1 MEIILS
7 VGHTSGFILV
17 VDINHDSLSQFE
29 PLFLEFMQQEM
40 QVDAAHDI
48 KHVKRVV
55 KTAKQ
60 LCDEENADIAIV
72 LPAAYLHDCFTY
84 PKDHPNRKQSS
95 AIAAKKA
102 IAYLES
108 IQYPQHYH
116 DAIAHAIEAH
126 SFSASIRPNTLEAQ
140 IVQDADRLDALG
152 AIGVTRCIQV
162 STHFNAQ
169 LYNDNDMFAKER
181 ELNDKQFTVDH
192 FQTKLFKIV
201 DTMNTESAKLEANKR
216 KAFMQTY
223 LKQLHDEVTA

>member
-1 MEIILS
+1 M
-7 VGHTSGFILV
+7 T
-17 VDINHDSLSQFE
+17 SLSQFE

-48 KHVKRVV
+48 EHVKRVV

-126 SFSASIRPNTLEAQ
+126 SFSANIRPNTLEAQ

-181 ELNDKQFTVDH
+181 ELNDKQFSVDH

>member
-1 MEIILS
+1 M
-7 VGHTSGFILV
+7 T
-17 VDINHDSLSQFE
+17 SLSQLE

-48 KHVKRVV
+48 EHVKRVV

-126 SFSASIRPNTLEAQ
+126 SFSANIRPNTLEAQ

-169 LYNDNDMFAKER
+169 LYNDNDIFAKER

-223 LKQLHDEVTA
+223 LKQLYDEVTA

>member
-1 MEIILS
+1 M
-7 VGHTSGFILV
+7 T
-17 VDINHDSLSQFE
+17 SLSQFE

-48 KHVKRVV
+48 EHVKRVV
-55 KTAKQ
+55 KTAQQ

-126 SFSASIRPNTLEAQ
+126 SFSANIRPNTLEAQ

>member
-1 MEIILS
+1 M
-7 VGHTSGFILV
+7 TSL
-17 VDINHDSLSQFE
+17 NQFE

-48 KHVKRVV
+48 EHVKRVV

-126 SFSASIRPNTLEAQ
+126 SFSANIRPNTLEAQ

>member
-1 MEIILS
+1 M
-7 VGHTSGFILV
+7 T
-17 VDINHDSLSQFE
+17 SLSQFE

-48 KHVKRVV
+48 AHVKRVV

-126 SFSASIRPNTLEAQ
+126 SFSANIRPNTLEAQ

-223 LKQLHDEVTA
+223 LKQLHDEVTV

>member
-1 MEIILS
+1 MTL
-7 VGHTSGFILV
+7 
-17 VDINHDSLSQFE
+17 LSQIE
-29 PLFLEFMQQEM
+29 SQFLEFMQQEM

-48 KHVKRVV
+48 EHVKRVV

-60 LCDEENADIAIV
+60 LCEEENADIAIV

-108 IQYPQHYH
+108 IQYPQQYH

-126 SFSASIRPNTLEAQ
+126 SFSANIRPNTLEAQ

-223 LKQLHDEVTA
+223 LEQLHDEVTA

>member
-1 MEIILS
+1 M
-7 VGHTSGFILV
+7 T
-17 VDINHDSLSQFE
+17 SLSQFE

-48 KHVKRVV
+48 EHVKRVV

-72 LPAAYLHDCFTY
+72 LAAAYLHDCFTY

-126 SFSASIRPNTLEAQ
+126 SFSANIRPNTLEAQ

>member
-1 MEIILS
+1 M
-7 VGHTSGFILV
+7 T
-17 VDINHDSLSQFE
+17 SLSQFE

-48 KHVKRVV
+48 EHVKRVV

-126 SFSASIRPNTLEAQ
+126 SFSANIRPNTLEAQ

-201 DTMNTESAKLEANKR
+201 ETMNTESAKLEANKR

>member
-1 MEIILS
+1 M
-7 VGHTSGFILV
+7 T
-17 VDINHDSLSQFE
+17 SLSQFE

-48 KHVKRVV
+48 EHVKRVV

-84 PKDHPNRKQSS
+84 PKDHPNREQSS

-126 SFSASIRPNTLEAQ
+126 SFSANIRPNTLEAQ

-169 LYNDNDMFAKER
+169 LYNDGDMFAKER

>member
-1 MEIILS
+1 M
-7 VGHTSGFILV
+7 T
-17 VDINHDSLSQFE
+17 SLSQFE

-48 KHVKRVV
+48 EHVKRVV

-116 DAIAHAIEAH
+116 DAISHAIEAH
-126 SFSASIRPNTLEAQ
+126 SFSANIRPNTLEAQ

>member
-1 MEIILS
+1 M
-7 VGHTSGFILV
+7 T
-17 VDINHDSLSQFE
+17 SLSQFE

-48 KHVKRVV
+48 EHVKRVV

-126 SFSASIRPNTLEAQ
+126 SFSANIRPNTLEAQ

-181 ELNDKQFTVDH
+181 ELNDKQFTVNH

-223 LKQLHDEVTA
+223 LKQLYDEVTA

>member
-1 MEIILS
+1 M
-7 VGHTSGFILV
+7 T
-17 VDINHDSLSQFE
+17 SLSQFE

-48 KHVKRVV
+48 EHVKRVV
-55 KTAKQ
+55 NTAKQ

-126 SFSASIRPNTLEAQ
+126 SFSANIRPNTLEAQ

-162 STHFNAQ
+162 STQFNAQ

>member
-1 MEIILS
+1 M
-7 VGHTSGFILV
+7 T
-17 VDINHDSLSQFE
+17 SLSQLE

-48 KHVKRVV
+48 EHVKRVV

-126 SFSASIRPNTLEAQ
+126 SFSANIRPNTLEAQ

-223 LKQLHDEVTA
+223 LKQLHHEVTA

>member
-1 MEIILS
+1 M
-7 VGHTSGFILV
+7 T
-17 VDINHDSLSQFE
+17 SLSKLE

-48 KHVKRVV
+48 EHVKRVV

-126 SFSASIRPNTLEAQ
+126 SFSANIRPNTLEAQ

-162 STHFNAQ
+162 STQFNAQ

-223 LKQLHDEVTA
+223 LEQLHDEVTA

>member
-1 MEIILS
+1 M
-7 VGHTSGFILV
+7 T
-17 VDINHDSLSQFE
+17 SLSQFE

-48 KHVKRVV
+48 EHVKRVV

-95 AIAAKKA
+95 AIAAQKA

-126 SFSASIRPNTLEAQ
+126 SFSANIRPNTLEAQ
-140 IVQDADRLDALG
+140 IVQDAARLDALG

-223 LKQLHDEVTA
+223 LKQLYDEVTA

>member
-1 MEIILS
+1 M
-7 VGHTSGFILV
+7 T
-17 VDINHDSLSQFE
+17 SLSQFE

-40 QVDAAHDI
+40 QVDTAHDI
-48 KHVKRVV
+48 EHVKRVV

-126 SFSASIRPNTLEAQ
+126 SFSANIRPNTLEAQ

>member
-1 MEIILS
+1 MTVSPTRKIIQIASKAL
-7 VGHTSGFILV
+7 
-17 VDINHDSLSQFE
+17 
-29 PLFLEFMQQEM
+29 
-40 QVDAAHDI
+40 
-48 KHVKRVV
+48 
-55 KTAKQ
+55 Q
-60 LCDEENADIAIV
+60 LQ
-72 LPAAYLHDCFTY
+72 P
-84 PKDHPNRKQSS
+84 
-95 AIAAKKA
+95 KA

-126 SFSASIRPNTLEAQ
+126 SFSANIRPNTLEVQ

>member
-1 MEIILS
+1 M
-7 VGHTSGFILV
+7 T
-17 VDINHDSLSQFE
+17 SLSQFE

-48 KHVKRVV
+48 EHVKRVV

-126 SFSASIRPNTLEAQ
+126 SFSANIRPNTLEAQ
-140 IVQDADRLDALG
+140 IVQYADRLDALG

-223 LKQLHDEVTA
+223 LKQLHDEVNA

>member
-1 MEIILS
+1 M
-7 VGHTSGFILV
+7 T
-17 VDINHDSLSQFE
+17 SLSQFE

-48 KHVKRVV
+48 EHVKRVV

-126 SFSASIRPNTLEAQ
+126 SFSANIRPNTLEAQ

-201 DTMNTESAKLEANKR
+201 DTMNTESARLEANKR

>member
-1 MEIILS
+1 M
-7 VGHTSGFILV
+7 T
-17 VDINHDSLSQFE
+17 SLSQFE

-48 KHVKRVV
+48 EHVKRVV

-95 AIAAKKA
+95 AIAARKA

-126 SFSASIRPNTLEAQ
+126 SFSANIRPNTLEAQ

-223 LKQLHDEVTA
+223 LKQLYDEVTA

>member
-1 MEIILS
+1 M
-7 VGHTSGFILV
+7 T
-17 VDINHDSLSQFE
+17 SLSQLE

-48 KHVKRVV
+48 EHVKRVV

-126 SFSASIRPNTLEAQ
+126 SFSANIRPNTLEAQ

-192 FQTKLFKIV
+192 FQTKLFKII

-223 LKQLHDEVTA
+223 LKQLYDEVTA

>member
-1 MEIILS
+1 M
-7 VGHTSGFILV
+7 T
-17 VDINHDSLSQFE
+17 SLSQFE
-29 PLFLEFMQQEM
+29 PLFLEFMQQET

-48 KHVKRVV
+48 EHVKRVV

-126 SFSASIRPNTLEAQ
+126 SFSANIRPNTLEAQ

>member
-1 MEIILS
+1 M
-7 VGHTSGFILV
+7 T
-17 VDINHDSLSQFE
+17 SLSQFE

-48 KHVKRVV
+48 EHVKRVV

-108 IQYPQHYH
+108 VQYPQHYH

-126 SFSASIRPNTLEAQ
+126 SFSANIRPNTLEAQ

>member
-1 MEIILS
+1 M
-7 VGHTSGFILV
+7 T
-17 VDINHDSLSQFE
+17 SLSQFE
-29 PLFLEFMQQEM
+29 PLFWEFMQQEM
-40 QVDAAHDI
+40 QVDTAHDI
-48 KHVKRVV
+48 EHVKRVV

-126 SFSASIRPNTLEAQ
+126 SFSANIRPNTLEAQ

-223 LKQLHDEVTA
+223 LKQLYDEVTA